1 MAQGQGYYSQRM
13 GPAPRTKFWKLNG
26 WARGENSFAEDNE
39 IRDDEFYELVNGEIV
54 GRASIRLPRRGSR
67 EFSVISGGAN
77 FNGWGIY
84 KNPINNYNNMIVQ
97 MDGRLYSISTAGVA
111 TEIDNAETWDTT
123 AKMRGILLRDWF
135 YFGNGVD
142 FMAKTNVDSI
152 VRWNDV
158 AAPVLTSAVLTGS
171 GDEVVRE
178 YGVTAVTAN
187 GETEISNTEIVYGPA
202 TLTASVFFTL
212 TFPRKTDAEVL
223 GYNIYRAERGG
234 TITLLT
240 FLDQQPSGT
249 DMTFVDDGVYEQSL
263 IYEAPTFN
271 TTGGVKG
278 NIFGKYANTLFVAG
292 NLEEPD
298 TVFYG
303 GTGSNWESFS
313 PSDNGGWVKPGR
325 GDGERVTAMIG
336 FEDFLFIFKESSI
349 WKFVF
354 GSDGGPSLSAVIP
367 QYGTKSP
374 ETVQRFEKD
383 IMFLG
388 SDGRYRI
395 LGYEPN
401 QLNVIRT
408 TDISNRIQPKLDALD
423 KDNLEMWFSTVF
435 EQKYIL
441 CDGSVAFP
449 YDRRYIGFLGKW
461 TNYTFD
467 SFIVWDRG
475 TNQNALFGVSTG
487 TGEIMRLLVDNTYD
501 DDGASIEASLRVKR
515 IDGGE
520 DTILKYFSH
529 SRIKVKYPRG
539 QITLVT
545 YRDGASLV
553 DSVPVAFDVGGG
565 IGEFMFDEPM
575 FDEGVEITD
584 VPDALRT
591 IKKYLELEAYSIYHE
606 IRVNGNSFNHLIV
619 QTMAGMFEVE
629 DIDYERDELVV

>member
-1 MAQGQGYYSQRM
+1 MQGQGYYSQRM

-54 GRASIRLPRRGSR
+54 GRASVRLPRRGSR
-67 EFSVISGGAN
+67 EFAEVSAGVE

-84 KNPINNYNNMIVQ
+84 KNPINLYNYMVIQ
-97 MDGRLYSISTAGVA
+97 HDGRLYKVTTAGVV
-111 TEIDNAETWDTT
+111 TEIDNAETWDTS
-123 AKMRGILLRDWF
+123 ARMRGILLRDWF

-142 FMAKTNVDSI
+142 YMAKTNIDSI
-152 VRWNDV
+152 VRWN
-158 AAPVLTSAVLTGS
+158 AITAPVLTSTVLTGS
-171 GDEVVRE
+171 GDDTVRE

-187 GETEISNTEIVYGPA
+187 GETEISNTQVVYGPA
-202 TLTASVFFTL
+202 TLTASIFFTL
-212 TFPRKTDAEVL
+212 TFPRKTDSEVL

-249 DMTFVDDGVYEQSL
+249 NMEFIDDGVYEQSL

-325 GDGERVTAMIG
+325 GDGERITAMIG
-336 FEDFLFIFKESSI
+336 FEDFLFIFKETSI

-383 IMFLG
+383 IMYLG
-388 SDGRYRI
+388 SDGRIRI

-408 TDISNRIQPKLDALD
+408 TDISNRIQLKLDALD
-423 KDNLEMWFSTVF
+423 KTDLGMWFSTVF

-441 CDGSVAFP
+441 CNTEVAYP

-461 TNYTFD
+461 TNYGFG

-475 TNQNALFGVSTG
+475 TNQQSLFGIENG
-487 TGEIMRLLVDNTYD
+487 TGKIMRVLVDNTYD
-501 DDGASIEASLRVKR
+501 DDGDSISASLRVKR

-520 DTILKYFSH
+520 DTILKYFNH

-539 QITLVT
+539 QVSLYT

-553 DSVPVAFDVGGG
+553 DSIPVSFDLGGG
-565 IGEFMFDEPM
+565 VGEFMFDEPM
-575 FDEGVEITD
+575 FDEGIEITD
-584 VPDALRT
+584 ISDALRT
-591 IKKYLELEAYSIYHE
+591 IKKNLELEAYSIYHE
-606 IRVNGNSFNHLIV
+606 IRVNGNAFNHCIV
-619 QTMAGMFEVE
+619 QTMSGMFEVE